1 MATVIF
7 SHGDK
12 GGTGKS
18 TIATA
23 LVDYCVTHNR
33 PVGLIEGDDWIP
45 DVGLRYVDHVPTK
58 HVDFNQSGNREEAAI
73 KLLDHVETLTSG
85 EIEIVVVNLPGS
97 ASQTL
102 DGIGEILI
110 QTLNDA
116 GHSCHMTYALGYQQ
130 GATDGIKR
138 SMKSGLLSMLPK
150 DNVTIVY
157 NEHLGDPKQWHY
169 VLSGARKKVG
179 AGYNEMTIPTTKP
192 PELGQHILGNDQE
205 TPLYEFAKKSNSQ
218 LTLAQTNFFS
228 LGWLEPMYKK
238 MESLLPPVENKG
250 GGNDG

>member
-33 PVGLIEGDDWIP
+33 PVGLIEGDKRYP
-45 DVGLRYVDHVPTK
+45 DVGLRYVEEVPTE
-58 HVDFNQSGNREEAAI
+58 HVDLNQSGNREEAAI
-73 KLLDHVETLTSG
+73 QLLDHIENITSG
-85 EIEIVVVNLPGS
+85 EIETVVVNLPGS

-102 DGIGEILI
+102 DTIGDILI
-110 QTLNDA
+110 QTLDDA

-130 GATDGIKR
+130 GATDGLKQ
-138 SMKSGLLSMLPK
+138 SMKSGLLSKLPK
-150 DNVTIVY
+150 NHVTIIY
-157 NEHLGDPKQWHY
+157 NEYLGNPQQWHY
-169 VLSGARKKVG
+169 VTSGARKKVG

-192 PELGQHILGNDQE
+192 PELGQHVLGNDQE

-218 LTLAQTNFFS
+218 LTLAQTNFFN

-238 MESLLPPVENKG
+238 MESLLPPVDTKG
-250 GGNDG
+250 GGSDG